1 MHNPAPAGKMIGYY
15 IDEHNISMDQAVQA
29 LLTTEPKLAALI
41 RGDTRIDSLWAAKLA
56 KAFSTSVEFWLQLQM
71 QHDAWIA
78 RANYENTLLSVN
90 VLV

>member
-1 MHNPAPAGKMIGYY
+1 MIGYY
-15 IDEHNISMDQAVQA
+15 IDEHKIGMDQAVRA
-29 LLTTEPKLAALI
+29 LLTTKPKLEALI

-56 KAFSTSVEFWLQLQM
+56 KAFSTSVEFWLNLQS

-78 RANYENTLLSVN
+78 RTNYENTLSSVS